1 MSPAS
6 PQPSAAGRLVYHQ
19 DAEASSAS
27 DTSTLEVYSDSSKE
41 LLIEAS
47 DSKGESMYVTLFEGV
62 LFPSIL
68 LRWKY
73 VTYRETLIARC

>member
-19 DAEASSAS
+19 DAEAGSAS

-62 LFPSIL
+62 LFPFIV

-73 VTYRETLIARC
+73 VIN